1 MRSREKLFIN
11 VAFTVNMEGYS
22 RGEMFDISQQ
32 NNLSHFFPLLHKV
45 TFLSNFSLLH
55 KIIF

>member
-32 NNLSHFFPLLHKV
+32 NNLSHFFPLLHKI
-45 TFLSNFSLLH
+45 TF
-55 KIIF
+55 